1 MKISYLDGT
10 DIVGKIEDFPI
21 KNPFWYVKFIKELFQ
36 ANLLL
41 PSSFVFAAY
50 GNQSGWYI

>member
-21 KNPFWYVKFIKELFQ
+21 KNPFWYVKVIKELFQ

-41 PSSFVFAAY
+41 PSSFAFAAY